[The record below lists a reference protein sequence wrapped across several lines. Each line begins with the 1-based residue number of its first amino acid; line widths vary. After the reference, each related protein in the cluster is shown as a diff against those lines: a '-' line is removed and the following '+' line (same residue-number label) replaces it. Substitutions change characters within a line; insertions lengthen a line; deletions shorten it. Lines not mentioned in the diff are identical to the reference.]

1 MSSKGPKEK
10 SSSQKFWKKF
20 GLGKSSKPS
29 HPSPA
34 PEPIHDD
41 HYDDDR
47 SIKSKRLSG
56 LLPTKRQ
63 SMSSLKRR
71 QSSSYP
77 AILDVHPMPVP
88 SFPPTELTIAN
99 QGSPSHGDLPK
110 LQEVSPKHVGRL
122 SATPTTFPVEL
133 TKSLSA
139 EPSPGIS
146 QKPEP
151 IQTTVVMP
159 TTSGPTSISPVTD
172 QESPKPLEKSEEKP
186 VSIIPEPTVAR
197 LREKTRPRYNSNPT
211 RPGIPVPTSLTTGSR
226 LATLG
231 NSTTTNTVK
240 KNSPKSDDEQ
250 SQQQQQRPK
259 IQPTTSNDRV
269 PRPAA
274 NKSTQSQPSASTSG
288 ATLGSVSL
296 ATTPTTPTQS
306 LIPSSPV
313 PAPTPTPVPVPAQ
326 IPPASTS
333 IGTTKLRK
341 PTQIT
346 VPLAKITPPLRSS
359 RASTPA
365 KSLDGGSARNSKV
378 PAESEDKPPKEPDV
392 LPPQTTV
399 PGEDELT
406 ISQLQE
412 DLKKER
418 SVVRVL
424 QGQKEAISKDLD
436 YFSMTVD
443 ELMEEKEMFLQQYE
457 EEKLKNQAKEADL
470 AMLLE
475 KLKVVTDNARDKTYE
490 ADQSRQDL
498 EYYQRIAEEEKSE
511 LYNALSLK
519 DQAYDRLK
527 SEYSHAQEQILAL
540 KSTME
545 QLIKAQAARP
555 DVMSTDTA
563 RSSAPWIY
571 TPSASPHIQHAHVD
585 YPTDIYESHSSSM
598 GKEGLSAG
606 FFIPHKKT
614 TSQDIHPI
622 SSCDSVKSHSGV
634 YSTTHSS
641 NTTESHDIETAE
653 PRKPL
658 LDNNLDDQLMVLTKE
673 KEKLQSDYSKIP
685 LTGGGPMSRRRK
697 EELEEMLD
705 EVDSQ
710 LSKVKQKIR
719 RS

>member
-29 HPSPA
+29 HPTPGPSIA
-34 PEPIHDD
+34 PEPTHDD

-77 AILDVHPMPVP
+77 AILDTHPMPVP
-88 SFPPTELTIAN
+88 LFSPTELGISN

-122 SATPTTFPVEL
+122 SGTPATFQLEL
-133 TKSLSA
+133 PNSLVA
-139 EPSPGIS
+139 EPSPGIP
-146 QKPEP
+146 KMPEP
-151 IQTTVVMP
+151 IQTTAVMP
-159 TTSGPTSISPVTD
+159 TTPGPTISPID
-172 QESPKPLEKSEEKP
+172 QEPPKPIEKPEEKP
-186 VSIIPEPTVAR
+186 SIIPEPTVAR
-197 LREKTRPRYNSNPT
+197 LREKVRPRYNSNPT
-211 RPGIPVPTSLTTGSR
+211 RPGIPVPTSINTTSR

-231 NSTTTNTVK
+231 NSTTTNTIK
-240 KNSPKSDDEQ
+240 KSSSKPEDE
-250 SQQQQQRPK
+250 QRPK
-259 IQPTTSNDRV
+259 ILPTTSNDRV

-274 NKSTQSQPSASTSG
+274 NKSSQSQSQPSASTSG
-288 ATLGSVSL
+288 ATSV
-296 ATTPTTPTQS
+296 ATNSPSPTPTSNNSIPT
-306 LIPSSPV
+306 SPV
-313 PAPTPTPVPVPAQ
+313 PTPQVQPVSSV
-326 IPPASTS
+326 
-333 IGTTKLRK
+333 GTKLRK

-378 PAESEDKPPKEPDV
+378 PADSEDKVPRESDA
-392 LPPQTTV
+392 LQPQTM
-399 PGEDELT
+399 PGEEELT
-406 ISQLQE
+406 IAQLQE

-443 ELMEEKEMFLQQYE
+443 ELMEEKEMLLQQYE
-457 EEKLKNQAKEADL
+457 EEKAKNQAKEDDL

-475 KLKVVTDNARDKTYE
+475 KLKVVTDNARDKAYE
-490 ADQSRQDL
+490 AEQSRQDL
-498 EYYQRIAEEEKSE
+498 EYYQRLADEEKAE

-527 SEYSHAQEQILAL
+527 SEYSHAQEQISAL

-555 DVMSTDTA
+555 DVMSGDAT
-563 RSSAPWIY
+563 RPSGPWIY
-571 TPSASPHIQHAHVD
+571 TPSASPHIQHAHVE
-585 YPTDIYESHSSSM
+585 YPADLYESHSSSL
-598 GKEGLSAG
+598 GKDGLSAG

-614 TSQDIHPI
+614 ASQDIHPT
-622 SSCDSVKSHSGV
+622 SSSDSVKSHSGV

-641 NTTESHDIETAE
+641 STTETQDVETVE
-653 PRKPL
+653 PRRPL